1 MPTNNIDNQHQTRY
15 ILNKSSQRSGGNMS
29 RPRICR
35 RVSSQPI
42 HGFYKPQGV
51 PLQDLKGVTLPV
63 EGLEA
68 MRIADAEGMDQ
79 ETAARQMG
87 VSRPT
92 FSRILSDARRQVAR
106 ALSSGWAI
114 RIEGGDYE
122 VIQPDSSPQP
132 KPGRQ
137 PQQGC
142 GNGFRCAE

>member
-1 MPTNNIDNQHQTRY
+1 MP
-15 ILNKSSQRSGGNMS
+15 
-29 RPRICR
+29 RPRKCR
-35 RVSSQPI
+35 RVSSRPI
-42 HGFYKPQGV
+42 HGFYRPQGV

-68 MRIADAEGMDQ
+68 IRLADAQGLDQ
-79 ETAARQMG
+79 ETAALRMG

-122 VIQPDSSPQP
+122 VTPEPTA
-132 KPGRQ
+132 KRRRE
-137 PQQGC
+137 GC
-142 GNGFRCAE
+142 RGGSRCTE

>member
-1 MPTNNIDNQHQTRY
+1 MP
-15 ILNKSSQRSGGNMS
+15 
-29 RPRICR
+29 RPRKCR
-35 RVSSQPI
+35 RVSSRPVN
-42 HGFYKPQGV
+42 GFYKPQGV

-68 MRIADAEGMDQ
+68 LRLADAQGLDQ

-92 FSRILSDARRQVAR
+92 FSRVLSDARRQVAR

-122 VIQPDSSPQP
+122 VTPPGLST
-132 KPGRQ
+132 KGGRQ
-137 PQQGC
+137 GTEGC
-142 GNGFRCAE
+142 EGGFRCEK

>member
-1 MPTNNIDNQHQTRY
+1 MP
-15 ILNKSSQRSGGNMS
+15 

-35 RVSSQPI
+35 RVSSQPV

-68 MRIADAEGMDQ
+68 IRLADAEGLDQ
-79 ETAARQMG
+79 ETAAQQMG

-92 FSRILSDARRQVAR
+92 FSRVLSDARRQVAR

-122 VIQPDSSPQP
+122 VTPPNSSPQ
-132 KPGRQ
+132 RRRRR
-137 PQQGC
+137 QQGC
-142 GNGFRCAE
+142 GGGFRCAE